1 MIEISAPYDIDKYYN
16 KDKHG
21 YIFNDDVT
29 IKCDLNVGTRNI
41 YSENI
46 KANNLTAHEIW
57 CNDLEVRSLKADSIY
72 CRDIFCTENIKIKKT
87 FSANNCI
94 CEYLDSNFARL
105 NKLGATGVKA
115 TILTCNEFIGNDLF
129 VSRLTINKNIHAHT
143 IGKKSQ
149 ANFKI
154 F

>member
-1 MIEISAPYDIDKYYN
+1 MIEINAPYEIDKYYN

-21 YIFNDDVT
+21 YIFDDDVT
-29 IKCDLNVGTRNI
+29 IKCDINFSTRNI
-41 YSENI
+41 YAENI

-57 CNDLEVRSLKADSIY
+57 CSDLELRTLTADSIY
-72 CRDIFCTENIKIKKT
+72 CRDITCTKNIKIKKT
-87 FSANNCI
+87 FSANKCR
-94 CEYLDSNFARL
+94 CTYLDSNFARL
-105 NKLGATGVKA
+105 NSLEATGVKA
-115 TILTCNEFIGNDLF
+115 TVLTCNEFIGNDLF